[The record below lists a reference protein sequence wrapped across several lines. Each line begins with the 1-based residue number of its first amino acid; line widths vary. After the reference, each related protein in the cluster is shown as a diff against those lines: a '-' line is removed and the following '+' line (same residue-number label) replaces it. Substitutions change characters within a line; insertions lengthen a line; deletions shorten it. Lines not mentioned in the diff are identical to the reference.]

1 MDSFIAGTILGFRE
15 GLEAFLIIGIILRY
29 LIRIGAE
36 SLKKYVWLGMGIGI
50 LASVGL
56 GGLLAVIGNSFGRT
70 DQIAKVWES
79 AASLFA
85 MLLVTTFIIWMI
97 RQSSH
102 IIDTVE
108 NNIRNNISKVGI
120 ILVTSTMVAREGAE
134 IAIFTFSGHYDLSAI
149 ASGILLSLILAVLIY
164 FSLVK
169 VNLKVIFKI
178 TLLYLILQAGYL
190 LGYSIHEGLS
200 ALKDLAVLSDKN
212 ILYQKAFDLSATI
225 LNHKEGAL
233 GLPLNVL
240 LGWYSKP
247 EWLQL
252 ISQYVYTFGI
262 FTYMKWYSKKPQNP
276 SSFRSVASSV

>member
-1 MDSFIAGTILGFRE
+1 MDNFAAGTILGFRE
-15 GLEAFLIIGIILRY
+15 GLEAFLIISILFRY
-29 LIRIGAE
+29 LIKIGAD
-36 SLKKYVWLGMGIGI
+36 SMKKYVWLGTGIGI

-56 GGLLAVIGNSFGRT
+56 GGLLAILGNLIGNTG
-70 DQIAKVWES
+70 QVAKLWES

-97 RQSSH
+97 RHGSNM
-102 IIDTVE
+102 IATVE
-108 NNIRNNISKVGI
+108 KSVDNNISKIGI

-134 IAIFTFSGHYDLSAI
+134 IAIFTFTGNYQLSAI
-149 ASGILLSLILAVLIY
+149 SSGLLLSLILTVLIY

-169 VNLKVIFKI
+169 VNLKIIFRI
-178 TLLYLILQAGYL
+178 TLVYLILQAGYL

-200 ALKDLAVLSDKN
+200 ALKDLKILSSGN
-212 ILYQKAFDLSATI
+212 FLYTKAFDLSSTI

-247 EWLQL
+247 EWIQL
-252 ISQYVYTFGI
+252 ISQYAYTMII
-262 FTYMKWYSKKPQNP
+262 FIYM
-276 SSFRSVASSV
+276 RLVSVRYQKRK

>member
-1 MDSFIAGTILGFRE
+1 MDNFIAGTILGFRE
-15 GLEAFLIIGIILRY
+15 GLEAFLIISIMFRY
-29 LIRIGAE
+29 LNKIGADI
-36 SLKKYVWLGMGIGI
+36 LKKYIWFGMGIGI

-56 GGLLAVIGNSFGRT
+56 GGLLATVGNLIGKT
-70 DQIAKVWES
+70 DQVAKLWES

-97 RQSSH
+97 RQGSNM
-102 IIDTVE
+102 IATVE
-108 NNIRNNISKVGI
+108 NNVRNNISKVGI

-134 IAIFTFSGHYDLSAI
+134 IAIFTFTGNYELPAI
-149 ASGILLSLILAVLIY
+149 STGILLSLILAVLIY

-178 TLLYLILQAGYL
+178 TLVYLILQAGYL

-200 ALKDLAVLSDKN
+200 ALKDLAVLSSN
-212 ILYQKAFDLSATI
+212 SILYTKAFDLSATI
-225 LNHKEGAL
+225 LNHKEGVL

-247 EWLQL
+247 EWIQF
-252 ISQYVYTFGI
+252 ISQYAYTIGI
-262 FTYMKWYSKKPQNP
+262 FAYLKRYSKSKHGLP
-276 SSFRSVASSV
+276 SKN

>member
-1 MDSFIAGTILGFRE
+1 MDNFAAGTILGFRE
-15 GLEAFLIIGIILRY
+15 GLEAFLIISIMFRY
-29 LIRIGAE
+29 LIKIGADTM
-36 SLKKYVWLGMGIGI
+36 KKYVWFGTGIGI

-56 GGLLAVIGNSFGRT
+56 GGLLAAIGNLIGNT
-70 DQIAKVWES
+70 GQVAKLWES

-97 RQSSH
+97 RQGSNMIATVENS
-102 IIDTVE
+102 VE
-108 NNIRNNISKVGI
+108 NNISKIGI

-134 IAIFTFSGHYDLSAI
+134 IAIFTFTGNYEVSAI
-149 ASGILLSLILAVLIY
+149 SSGLLLSLVLTVLIY

-169 VNLKVIFKI
+169 VNLKIIFRI
-178 TLLYLILQAGYL
+178 TLVYLILQAGYL

-200 ALKDLAVLSDKN
+200 ALKDLAILSDEN
-212 ILYQKAFDLSATI
+212 ILYTKAFDLSATI

-247 EWLQL
+247 EWIQL
-252 ISQYVYTFGI
+252 ISQYAYTIIIFVYMRLVGI
-262 FTYMKWYSKKPQNP
+262 RYQKEK
-276 SSFRSVASSV
+276 